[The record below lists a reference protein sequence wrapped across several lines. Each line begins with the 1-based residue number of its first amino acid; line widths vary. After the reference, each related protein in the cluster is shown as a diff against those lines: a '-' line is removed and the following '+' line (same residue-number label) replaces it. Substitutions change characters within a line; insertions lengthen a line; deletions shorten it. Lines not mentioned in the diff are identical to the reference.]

1 MTSCNLSRVLK
12 PILLSTIVLLIFS
25 CKSAKVISDGTV
37 DKRLSSKAVIKSHYQ
52 EDTVFNTLSGR
63 IKIDYSDGE
72 DSQGFTVSLRM
83 QKNKAIWISA
93 PLGIVKA
100 YITPN
105 RVSFYNKLENEYFD
119 GDFSYLSELLGTDVD
134 FDVLQ
139 NLLLGQAIVDLRDE
153 KYSIS
158 IADDTYRLVPK
169 NSGALYKSLFQIEPK
184 NFKMAVQ
191 QLSQPLKNRFLQIS
205 YNNYQSIEQK
215 VLPNEIGILAQQD
228 GAENRISLEYRNLEL
243 NKSMNFPYKIPK
255 GFKEIVLNT
264 DEL

>member
-1 MTSCNLSRVLK
+1 MISPNLLQILK
-12 PILLSTIVLLIFS
+12 PIFLGTMALLVFS
-25 CKSAKVISDGTV
+25 CKSAKVISNGTV
-37 DKRLSSKAVIKSHYQ
+37 DSRLSAKAVIKSHYQ
-52 EDTVFNTLSGR
+52 QNTAFKTLSG
-63 IKIDYSDGE
+63 KINIEYSDGE

-83 QKNKAIWISA
+83 QKDKAIWISA

-134 FDVLQ
+134 FNLLQ
-139 NLLLGQAIVDLRDE
+139 NLLLGQAIVDLRDD
-153 KYSIS
+153 KYIIS
-158 IADDTYRLVPK
+158 ITDDTYRLVPK
-169 NSGALYKSLFQIEPK
+169 NPGVLYKSLFQVEPK

-191 QLSQPLKNRFLQIS
+191 QLSQPLKNRFLQIR

-215 VLPNEIGILAQQD
+215 VLPNEIGILALQE
-228 GAENRISLEYRNLEL
+228 GAENRIMLEYRNLEL

-255 GFKEIVLNT
+255 GFKEIVLSKN
-264 DEL
+264 DL